1 MAALTAIALI
11 IFIVEAQIPL
21 PAPVQGAK
29 LGLANIVTLFA
40 LFLGR
45 ARKERLRSAVGEGDR
60 KRSPAPH
67 GSIGT
72 KGKTSAHEERAPGS
86 QMQDR
91 TLAAGSVDLTAADA
105 LMILIGRIILGAVF
119 TGRFTAF
126 LYSLSGGL
134 LAFAAQALFRRIV
147 TVRQI
152 WVCGVAGA
160 IFHNVGQILAAM
172 LVTGTPSIAL
182 LLPLL
187 IAVSVIT
194 GVITGLV
201 AQLAVTRLGAF
212 AA

>member
-1 MAALTAIALI
+1 
-11 IFIVEAQIPL
+11 
-21 PAPVQGAK
+21 
-29 LGLANIVTLFA
+29 
-40 LFLGR
+40 
-45 ARKERLRSAVGEGDR
+45 
-60 KRSPAPH
+60 
-67 GSIGT
+67 
-72 KGKTSAHEERAPGS
+72 
-86 QMQDR
+86 MQDR

-152 WVCGVAGA
+152 WVCGSAGA